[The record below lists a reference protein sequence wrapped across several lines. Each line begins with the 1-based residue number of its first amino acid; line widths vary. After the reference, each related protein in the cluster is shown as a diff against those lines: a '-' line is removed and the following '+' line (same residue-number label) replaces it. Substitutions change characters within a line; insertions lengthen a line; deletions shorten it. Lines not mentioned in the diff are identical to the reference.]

1 MKEQLNHCKRDYESI
16 PIPKE
21 LEFRVRSSMEEA
33 KRRSRR
39 DSSRR
44 IWRRSATTA
53 AAVLVLMVALVNSNA
68 GIASAM
74 EKVPV
79 LGAITRVFTFRIYQ
93 DEGPNSSADI
103 HIPQVEGG
111 PDELNQALSNYTD
124 TIIARY
130 EEEAGIVNAGD
141 DAGAQT
147 NHYQVGVDYSVVTDN
162 DSLFALRFDETLV
175 MASGTESVMI
185 YNVDK
190 ATGEIIGLADLFESG
205 SDYKSVIS
213 ENIREQ
219 MRQRMDENGRAYY
232 WLNDEVSDWNFTTI
246 TDETA
251 FYVDENQELIIVF
264 NEGDVAP
271 MYMGVV
277 EFVIPASVTQGI
289 ARSGYLN

>member
-1 MKEQLNHCKRDYESI
+1 MKEHLNNCKQEYESI
-16 PIPKE
+16 PIPEE

-39 DSSRR
+39 DCARKT
-44 IWRRSATTA
+44 WRRSATTA

-79 LGAITRVFTFRIYQ
+79 LGAITRVFTFRTYE
-93 DEGPNSSADI
+93 DERPNSSADI
-103 HIPQVEGG
+103 RIPQVVGG
-111 PDELNQALSNYTD
+111 PDELTQAIADYTD

-130 EEEAGIVNAGD
+130 EEESGIVNASD
-141 DAGAQT
+141 VEART
-147 NHYQVGVDYSVVTDN
+147 NHYQVGVDYSVVTDS
-162 DSLFALRFDETLV
+162 DSLFALRFDEALV
-175 MASGTESVMI
+175 MASGTESVVI

-190 ATGEIIGLADLFESG
+190 ASGKIISLADLFESS
-205 SDYKSVIS
+205 SDYKSLIS
-213 ENIREQ
+213 ENIKEQ
-219 MRQRMDENGRAYY
+219 MHQRMEEDDSVYY

-246 TDETA
+246 TDETT

-277 EFVIPASVTQGI
+277 EFVIPASVTEGI
-289 ARSGYLN
+289 ARRGYLN

>member
-1 MKEQLNHCKRDYESI
+1 MKEHLNNCKQEYESI
-16 PIPKE
+16 PIPEE

-39 DSSRR
+39 GSARK
-44 IWRRSATTA
+44 IWKRFATTA

-79 LGAITRVFTFRIYQ
+79 LGAITRVFTFRTYQ
-93 DEGPNSSADI
+93 NEGPNSSADI

-111 PDELNQALSNYTD
+111 SDELNQAIAEYTD

-130 EEEAGIVNAGD
+130 EQEAGIVD
-141 DAGAQT
+141 TSDVEAQT
-147 NHYQVGVDYSVVTDN
+147 NHYQVDVDYSVVTDN

-175 MASGTESVMI
+175 MASGTESVVI

-190 ATGEIIGLADLFESG
+190 ATGKIIGLADLFESG

-213 ENIREQ
+213 ENIKEQ
-219 MRQRMDENGRAYY
+219 MRQRMDEDDNVCY

-251 FYVDENQELIIVF
+251 FYVDENQELVIVF

-277 EFVIPASVTQGI
+277 EFVIPASVTAEI